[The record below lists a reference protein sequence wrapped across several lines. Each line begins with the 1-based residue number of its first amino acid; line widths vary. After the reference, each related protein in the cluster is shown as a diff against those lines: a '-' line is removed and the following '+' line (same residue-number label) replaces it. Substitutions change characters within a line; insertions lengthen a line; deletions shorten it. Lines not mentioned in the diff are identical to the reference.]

1 MYIDCNI
8 MLVLKLRVLME
19 PMVIIDCLSYRQFI
33 IDTVMPA
40 TIVPVRVDLSPIWE
54 RWTNK

>member
-1 MYIDCNI
+1 

-19 PMVIIDCLSYRQFI
+19 PMVTIDCLSYRQFI
-33 IDTVMPA
+33 IDTAMPA

>member
-1 MYIDCNI
+1 MHIDCNI

-19 PMVIIDCLSYRQFI
+19 LIVTIDCLSYRQFI
-33 IDTVMPA
+33 IDTDMPA

-54 RWTNK
+54 SWTNK

>member
-19 PMVIIDCLSYRQFI
+19 PMVTIDCLSHRQFI

-54 RWTNK
+54 RWANK